1 MRGKR
6 RKRRKRKRMV
16 MMEKLLK
23 NFGVHIKEYKEGEY
37 VQQNMLTTTEK
48 KIIFRRG
55 RR

>member
-1 MRGKR
+1 MRG
-6 RKRRKRKRMV
+6 RKRRKRKRRMV
-16 MMEKLLK
+16 MMEKLSK

>member
-6 RKRRKRKRMV
+6 RKRKRRMV